1 MRMGPWEGGFA
12 VLYLAFLVVFIVAMV
27 RVLQKAGYSG
37 AWVLVG
43 LIPVVNVIMFV
54 VFAFSD
60 WPALRQRPGPPG
72 TPPRPA

>member
-1 MRMGPWEGGFA
+1 MGPWEGGFWF
-12 VLYLAFLVVFIVAMV
+12 LYLAFLVVFIVAMV

-37 AWVLVG
+37 VWVLVG

-60 WPALRQRPGPPG
+60 WPALRRPPG
-72 TPPRPA
+72 SSGMPSPPA